1 MKLRV
6 SIGLPTG
13 RWLAQCMSIILA
25 LPPGLIAQQP
35 PDPNRPMAPLP
46 TVQGLKVMALAGNGE
61 QNDLERRIM
70 APLVVQVLDQN
81 SRPVEGASVVF
92 RFPLTGPSASFP
104 NGEKSKTSKTN
115 ADGQAAAIGW
125 MANGGVGT
133 FQVHVTASRGNE
145 IGEAVISMSNVTRV
159 VDEVK
164 SKHKSA
170 WSSRWVK
177 LAIVAGAAGAVAG
190 IVLATRGGGG
200 STGTQT
206 TTVTASPG
214 SPTIGGPH

>member
-6 SIGLPTG
+6 STELPTG

-25 LPPGLIAQQP
+25 LPPGLIAQQSA
-35 PDPNRPMAPLP
+35 DKPMAPLP
-46 TVQGLKVMALAGNGE
+46 TVQSLKVMALAGGGE

-104 NGEKSKTSKTN
+104 NGEKSKTAKTN

-145 IGEAVISMSNVTRV
+145 IGEAVISMSNVNRI
-159 VDEVK
+159 VDDVK
-164 SKHKSA
+164 GKHKSA

-177 LAIVAGAAGAVAG
+177 LAIIAGAAGAVAG

-200 STGTQT
+200 SSTGTQT